1 MKLCSFIWVAMMC
14 FVTQAQPLEVANAQQ
29 IVDQLAPPTSP
40 VTTGP
45 EGGPPMRTRN
55 LKPVQRSVDLVIQF
69 DFDSAKL
76 QLISKPLL
84 DQLAQALKSERLS
97 SMRFQIEGH
106 TDAKGNELYNKALS
120 QRRAD
125 AVQQYLTEQG
135 IASERM
141 AARGLG
147 YSQLLYPDQPQ
158 AAENRRVR
166 IVALPQ

>member
-1 MKLCSFIWVAMMC
+1 MKHFSCLGVAMIC
-14 FVTQAQPLEVANAQQ
+14 FVTQAQPLEAANAQQ
-29 IVDQLAPPTSP
+29 IVDQLAPAASP
-40 VTTGP
+40 ATADRAMGT
-45 EGGPPMRTRN
+45 PMRTRN
-55 LKPVQRSVDLVIQF
+55 LKPVQRSVDLVVQF
-69 DFDSAKL
+69 DFDSAQL
-76 QLISKPLL
+76 QSVSKPLL
-84 DQLAQALKSERLS
+84 DQLAEALKSDRLT

-106 TDAKGNELYNKALS
+106 TDAKGSESYNKALS

-125 AVQQYLTEQG
+125 AVQKYLTEHG

-141 AARGLG
+141 TARGLG